1 MKWCKWVLFCG
12 GLSCISVEAQEGY
25 VLQAERVLI
34 EGQEQWDAWQ
44 GPAGVHVITPGGTV
58 WPRFLRADINAVVDA
73 ASFSRVIAEGDTLV
87 GGISESGSNPELAD
101 RIIDGDLSTSWAPD
115 PEDGIENWYIE
126 IDLGRATVVREIA
139 VRFATDGD
147 PFLKF
152 RVMVSDGRNTYGSE
166 RRRQFFRVGQ
176 VIHRNKDQ
184 REFTF
189 PIAPVRPVP
198 AGVEGEM
205 VQFVRIDALASDGPR
220 GARVSPDEYTRLT
233 AGDKG
238 AIDYFRVTTT
248 GREIPVLPE
257 TYAVL
262 SDAERGPVRHYRR
275 ERPRLAEVEVHA
287 LGDNIVALTQ
297 RPLFEDQRLATN
309 FIRRQLTDG
318 LRSSS
323 ADLKVYD
330 PFKNKNQLAI
340 DLGARY
346 WIDRVRLV
354 SPQDPPMAYQLRL
367 SDGSLDPSGNLVWT
381 AFDERLN
388 PYSFSQLEESFPK
401 REVRHIELRRL
412 DLVGSSAE
420 RVSLSEVQAYGEGY
434 VSNVELTSPLIKLGK
449 TRIFSTVEWDGQAP
463 LGTDLELYT
472 RSGDDLLIVTRY
484 YDRFGREISEDRWVN
499 MRNVDHRGPVV
510 VEEFPG
516 PRWSN
521 WSEFYSESGE
531 VFKSPSPR
539 RMVQIKVGLRS
550 HDPMRAA
557 QVSRIKLNFTPPLVD
572 QALAEIWPVR
582 GLELGREH
590 QFTLYWQPRFARTDP
605 GFDKITLRSSAAAPM
620 DLISVQSGS
629 DFSIRSGRGTALWP
643 GDLTLNHVEPG
654 GLELAFPAVVR
665 EGDPVYAIRFRTKI
679 FRNSTIFSLGLTNSQ
694 RPGVEQSVS
703 EGDVGSSAPSQS
715 MVVVAALDQEQLFI
729 DPEISSRICTP
740 NGDGINDETV
750 LRFSVLQVDGP
761 GVFNVGVYDLRGHR
775 VRDLSF
781 ASQHSSGEHHVV
793 WNGRDGGGRR
803 VPPGVYLLRVEY
815 ATDAGTGTP
824 FTAVVSVVY

>member
-198 AGVEGEM
+198 PGVEGEM

-643 GDLTLNHVEPG
+643 GDLTLNLVEPG

>member
-1 MKWCKWVLFCG
+1 MKWNKWVLLCG
-12 GLSCISVEAQEGY
+12 WLSCISVEAQEGY
-25 VLQAERVLI
+25 ILQAGRVLV
-34 EGQEQWDAWQ
+34 EGQDQWGAWQ
-44 GPAGVHVITPGGTV
+44 GPAGVHVITPGGAV
-58 WPRFLRADINAVVDA
+58 WPRFLRAEINAVIDA
-73 ASFSRVIAEGDTLV
+73 ASFSRVAAEGDTLV
-87 GGISESGSNPELAD
+87 GGISEAGSNPELAD
-101 RIIDGDLSTSWAPD
+101 RIIDGDVSTSWVPD
-115 PEDGIENWYIE
+115 PEDGIDNWYIE

-139 VRFATDGD
+139 VRFASDGD

-152 RVMVSDGRNTYGSE
+152 RVMVSDGRSTYGSK

-220 GARVSPDEYTRLT
+220 GGRVSPDEYTRLT
-233 AGDKG
+233 VGDKG
-238 AIDYFRVTTT
+238 AIDYFRVTTA

-257 TYAVL
+257 TYTVL
-262 SDAERGPVRHYRR
+262 SDAERGSVRHYRR
-275 ERPRLAEVEVHA
+275 ERPRLAEVEIRA
-287 LGDNIVALTQ
+287 LGDNVVALTQ

-346 WIDRVRLV
+346 WIDRIRLV

-388 PYSFSQLEESFPK
+388 PYSYSQLEESFPME
-401 REVRHIELRRL
+401 EVRHIELRRL

-420 RVSLSEVQAYGEGY
+420 RVSLSEIQAYGEGY

-472 RSGDDLLIVTRY
+472 RSGDDLLTVTRY
-484 YDRFGREISEDRWVN
+484 YDRFGRETSEDRWVN
-499 MRNVDHRGPVV
+499 MRNIDHRGPVV

-521 WSEFYSESGE
+521 WSEIYSESGE
-531 VFKSPSPR
+531 IFKSPSPR
-539 RMVQIKVGLRS
+539 RMAQVKVRLRS
-550 HDPMRAA
+550 RDPMRAA

-629 DFSIRSGRGTALWP
+629 DFSMHSGGGAVLWP
-643 GDLTLNHVEPG
+643 GELELSRVASG
-654 GLELAFPAVVR
+654 ALELAFPAVVR
-665 EGDPVYAIRFRTKI
+665 EGDPVYVIRFRTKI
-679 FRNSTIFSLGLTNSQ
+679 FRNSTIFSLGLANSQ
-694 RPGVEQSVS
+694 RPGVEQRVS

-715 MVVVAALDQEQLFI
+715 MVVVAALDQEQLFMN
-729 DPEISSRICTP
+729 PEISSRICTP
-740 NGDGINDETV
+740 NGDGINDEMV
-750 LRFSVLQVDGP
+750 LRFSVFQVDGP
-761 GVFNVGVYDLRGHR
+761 GIFNVGVYDLRGYR

-781 ASQHSSGEHHVV
+781 ASQHISGEHRVV
-793 WNGRDGGGRR
+793 WDGRDGGGI
-803 VPPGVYLLRVEY
+803 PLHPGVYLLRVEY
-815 ATDAGTGTP
+815 ATDAGAGTP
-824 FTAVVSVVY
+824 FTAAVSVVY

>member
-1 MKWCKWVLFCG
+1 
-12 GLSCISVEAQEGY
+12 
-25 VLQAERVLI
+25 
-34 EGQEQWDAWQ
+34 
-44 GPAGVHVITPGGTV
+44 
-58 WPRFLRADINAVVDA
+58 
-73 ASFSRVIAEGDTLV
+73 
-87 GGISESGSNPELAD
+87 
-101 RIIDGDLSTSWAPD
+101 
-115 PEDGIENWYIE
+115 
-126 IDLGRATVVREIA
+126 
-139 VRFATDGD
+139 
-147 PFLKF
+147 
-152 RVMVSDGRNTYGSE
+152 
-166 RRRQFFRVGQ
+166 
-176 VIHRNKDQ
+176 
-184 REFTF
+184 
-189 PIAPVRPVP
+189 
-198 AGVEGEM
+198 
-205 VQFVRIDALASDGPR
+205 
-220 GARVSPDEYTRLT
+220 
-233 AGDKG
+233 
-238 AIDYFRVTTT
+238 
-248 GREIPVLPE
+248 
-257 TYAVL
+257 
-262 SDAERGPVRHYRR
+262 
-275 ERPRLAEVEVHA
+275 
-287 LGDNIVALTQ
+287 
-297 RPLFEDQRLATN
+297 
-309 FIRRQLTDG
+309 
-318 LRSSS
+318 
-323 ADLKVYD
+323 
-330 PFKNKNQLAI
+330 
-340 DLGARY
+340 
-346 WIDRVRLV
+346 
-354 SPQDPPMAYQLRL
+354 MAYQIRL

-463 LGTDLELYT
+463 LGTDLEVYT

-521 WSEFYSESGE
+521 WSEVYSESGG

-572 QALAEIWPVR
+572 LALAEIWPVR

-620 DLISVQSGS
+620 ELISVQSGS
-629 DFSIRSGRGTALWP
+629 AFSMRSGGGTVLWP
-643 GDLTLNHVEPG
+643 GELELNYVESG
-654 GLELAFPAVVR
+654 ALELAFPAVVR
-665 EGDPVYAIRFRTKI
+665 EGDPVYAIRFRTRI

-715 MVVVAALDQEQLFI
+715 MVVVAALDREQLFM

-761 GVFNVGVYDLRGHR
+761 GVFNVGVYDLSGHR

-781 ASQHSSGEHHVV
+781 ASLHISGEHHVV

-824 FTAVVSVVY
+824 FTAAVSVVY